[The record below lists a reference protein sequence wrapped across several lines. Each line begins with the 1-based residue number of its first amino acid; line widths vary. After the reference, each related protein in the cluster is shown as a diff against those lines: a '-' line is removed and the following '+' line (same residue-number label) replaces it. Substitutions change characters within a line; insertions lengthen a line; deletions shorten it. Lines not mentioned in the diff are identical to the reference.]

1 MEVAKAQALVCAEV
15 EAELQAREEEL
26 RLKSGAL
33 GALERQLSAESHGLP
48 ERERTLEARAADVE
62 QREARLQ
69 WEEQRLVQVDG
80 QMKGAPADAVF
91 WGVIWFLLSASSAWL
106 AVAGWQRG
114 GRPHCQNAVAPRAQ
128 RRARG
133 RIERAPRS
141 GCWHGHA
148 WHAAPAQSAVDW

>member
-91 WGVIWFLLSASSAWL
+91 WGVVWFLLSVVVRLASCGG
-106 AVAGWQRG
+106 VATWWAAALSKRG
-114 GRPHCQNAVAPRAQ
+114 GSEGSASCARP
-128 RRARG
+128 
-133 RIERAPRS
+133 
-141 GCWHGHA
+141 
-148 WHAAPAQSAVDW
+148 D